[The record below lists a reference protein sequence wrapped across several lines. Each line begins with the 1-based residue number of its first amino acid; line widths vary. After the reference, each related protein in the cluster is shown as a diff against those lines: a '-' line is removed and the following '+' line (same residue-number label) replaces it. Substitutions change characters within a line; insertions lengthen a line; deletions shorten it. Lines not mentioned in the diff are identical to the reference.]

1 MDVFEFDDGK
11 SQANLAKHGLDF
23 NETQLLWRDADLLEI
38 PARTEDE
45 DRYLVIGKLYG
56 KHWSAVITYRGE
68 AIRII
73 SARRSRPEEIALYE
87 SKDL

>member
-1 MDVFEFDDGK
+1 MAVFEFDDGK